1 MKYLPALFLALTL
14 SISSHAADL
23 KIGVVDMGR
32 VLDEFHE
39 TAAAKNLLAGNKA
52 KFEEEMQEMLGKLKK
67 LDGEAKLLEKEVRDP
82 VLSEQI
88 RAKKASDFQSK
99 VGELRSLSEQLE
111 KERRRRDGQ
120 LQNEAAQQRQQIYGK
135 VLKVVAEKSKADG
148 YDMVFDKSAVGVI
161 GFPVLL
167 HTKEG
172 VMQDFTS
179 EVITQLNKDAPAG
192 GAATPAPAPAPAPA
206 PEPAPAAPAKK
217 SSKK

>member
-1 MKYLPALFLALTL
+1 MKYLSALIAALSLTAAT
-14 SISSHAADL
+14 HAADL

-39 TAAAKNLLAGNKA
+39 TASARSLLQQNKA
-52 KFEEEMQEMLGKLKK
+52 RMDGEMQEMLEKLKK
-67 LDGEAKLLEKEVRDP
+67 LDGEAKQLMKEARDP

-88 RAKKASDFQSK
+88 RAKKAAEFDSK
-99 VGELRSLSEQLE
+99 ASELRSLSEQLD
-111 KERRRRDGQ
+111 KERRRREGQ
-120 LQNEAAQQRQQIYGK
+120 LQTEAAQQRQQIYGK

-148 YDMVFDKSAVGVI
+148 YDMVFDKSAVGVT
-161 GFPVLL
+161 GFPVML
-167 HTKEG
+167 HAKEG

-179 EVITQLNKDAPAG
+179 DVIVQLNKDASAG
-192 GAATPAPAPAPAPA
+192 GAATPAPA

>member
-1 MKYLPALFLALTL
+1 
-14 SISSHAADL
+14 
-23 KIGVVDMGR
+23 MGR

-39 TAAAKNLLAGNKA
+39 TAAARNLLSTNKA

-67 LDGEAKLLEKEVRDP
+67 LDGEAKQLMKEARDP

-88 RAKKASDFQSK
+88 RAKKAGEFDSK
-99 VGELRSLSEQLE
+99 ASELRSLSEQLE

-148 YDMVFDKSAVGVI
+148 YDMVFDKSGVSVT

-179 EVITQLNKDAPAG
+179 EVIVQLNKDAPAG
-192 GAATPAPAPAPAPA
+192 GAAAPAPAPA

>member
-1 MKYLPALFLALTL
+1 MKYLSAFIAALSLTAAT
-14 SISSHAADL
+14 HAADL

-39 TAAAKNLLAGNKA
+39 TASARSLLQQNKA
-52 KFEEEMQEMLGKLKK
+52 RMDGEMQEMLEKLKK
-67 LDGEAKLLEKEVRDP
+67 LDGEAKQLMKEARDP

-88 RAKKASDFQSK
+88 RAKKAAEFDSK
-99 VGELRSLSEQLE
+99 ASELRSLSEQLD
-111 KERRRRDGQ
+111 KERRRREGQ
-120 LQNEAAQQRQQIYGK
+120 LQTEAAQQRQQIYGK

-148 YDMVFDKSAVGVI
+148 YDMVFDKSAVGVT
-161 GFPVLL
+161 GFPVML
-167 HTKEG
+167 HAKEG

-179 EVITQLNKDAPAG
+179 DVIVQLNKDASAG
-192 GAATPAPAPAPAPA
+192 GAATPAPA

>member
-1 MKYLPALFLALTL
+1 MKYLSALIAALSLTAAT
-14 SISSHAADL
+14 HAADL

-32 VLDEFHE
+32 VLDEFYE
-39 TAAAKNLLAGNKA
+39 TANARNLLSTNKA
-52 KFEEEMQEMLGKLKK
+52 KFDEEMQEMLGKLKK
-67 LDGEAKLLEKEVRDP
+67 LDGEAKQLMKEARDP

-88 RAKKASDFQSK
+88 RAKKAGEFDSK
-99 VGELRSLSEQLE
+99 ASELRSLSEQLE

-135 VLKVVAEKSKADG
+135 VLKVVGEKSKADG
-148 YDMVFDKSAVGVI
+148 YDMVFDKSAVGVT

-167 HTKEG
+167 HAKEG

-179 EVITQLNKDAPAG
+179 EVIVQLNKDAPAG
-192 GAATPAPAPAPAPA
+192 GAAAPAPAPAPA

-217 SSKK
+217 GSKK